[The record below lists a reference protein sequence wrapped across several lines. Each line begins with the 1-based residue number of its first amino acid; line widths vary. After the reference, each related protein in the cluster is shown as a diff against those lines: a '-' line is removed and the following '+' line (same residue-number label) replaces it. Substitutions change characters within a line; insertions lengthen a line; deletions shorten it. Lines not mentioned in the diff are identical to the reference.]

1 MNIENKIV
9 EKLFIPSYDLA
20 IQWRVY
26 WLKGVVYNSEIHDSS
41 LNVKP
46 HFHSFLEMQIVL
58 DGELE
63 YLIDGQQVTVYAGEF
78 LLISPKISHQLVRYS
93 ENFQKIAT
101 AFSFQGEDSE
111 FSDLNLD
118 FFQRNLFFKGQ
129 NTNAL
134 IVPLQYILY
143 ELNNGWKESPMITR
157 MQFNSFLLTLFHMV
171 QDNIQEQQLPIE
183 QKELNPND
191 EMIYNSII
199 QYLRENVSHMVS
211 VEEASTALL
220 ISVRQINRVLRRTH
234 ATCFSKLRD
243 EIKCF
248 AARELLSGNLSMEKI
263 GEEIGFSSVYSFN
276 RFFKR
281 VEGMTPGKFREAMR
295 CSNCK

>member
-1 MNIENKIV
+1 MKIENKIV
-9 EKLFIPSYDLA
+9 ERLFIPNHDLT

-26 WLKGVVYNSEIHDSS
+26 WLKGVVYDSDIHDYS

-63 YLIDGQQVTVYAGEF
+63 YLIDGQRVTVYAGEF

-118 FFQRNLFFKGQ
+118 FFQRIPYFKGA

-134 IVPLQYILY
+134 IDPLRYILY
-143 ELNNGWKESPMITR
+143 ELNNAWKESPMITR
-157 MQFNSFLLTLFHMV
+157 LQFNSFLLTLFHVV

-183 QKELNPND
+183 PKELNPND
-191 EMIYNSII
+191 EMIYSSIV
-199 QYLRENVSHMVS
+199 QYLKTNVSRMAS
-211 VEEASTALL
+211 IEEASEALL
-220 ISVRQINRVLRRTH
+220 ISVRQINRVLRRSH
-234 ATCFSKLRD
+234 STCFSKLRD
-243 EIKCF
+243 EIKCLV
-248 AARELLSGNLSMEKI
+248 ARELLSGNLSMEKI

-281 VEGMTPGKFREAMR
+281 VEGMTPGKFREALR